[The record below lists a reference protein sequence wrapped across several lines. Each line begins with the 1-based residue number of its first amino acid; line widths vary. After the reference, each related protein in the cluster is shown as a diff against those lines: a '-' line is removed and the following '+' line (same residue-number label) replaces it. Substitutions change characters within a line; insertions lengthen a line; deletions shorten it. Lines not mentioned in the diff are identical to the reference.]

1 MQTGEVATMQR
12 TSAPPAG
19 QEGTMNENAPTKTV
33 LRHLQELDGR
43 IVYLDAVL
51 ATLILRCECIEARLA
66 DLAKKRTRQ

>member
-1 MQTGEVATMQR
+1 
-12 TSAPPAG
+12 
-19 QEGTMNENAPTKTV
+19 MNENAPTKTV

-51 ATLILRCECIEARLA
+51 ATLTLRCECIEARLA